1 MRPQVAFTLYDL
13 GPFSIELPLI
23 DPVTPY
29 TPMRTPKRLNH
40 GVFTRVFYRLLGRDP
55 VAEYYI
61 WLSQFGRVA
70 DGHVLDSQQDESGL
84 TIFYRYK
91 VANVDYETSQ
101 RLSGEQMSRIDAY
114 SPGARVLVRFDPKQ
128 PGLSIV
134 P

>member
-1 MRPQVAFTLYDL
+1 MR
-13 GPFSIELPLI
+13 
-23 DPVTPY
+23 
-29 TPMRTPKRLNH
+29 TPMRLNH
-40 GVFTRVFYRLLGRDP
+40 SVFTRVFYRLLGRDP

-101 RLSGEQMSRIDAY
+101 RLSGEQMSRIDDY
-114 SPGARVLVRFDPKQ
+114 SPGAPVLVRFDPKQ